1 MTGGEKNEE
10 KPLQKKKYLFW
21 KGKLLY
27 FKEENMG
34 KLTDEMKELLNEFM
48 PAYVATADSSG
59 KPNVSPKGSVRV
71 LDDDTLIFADIL
83 SPNTR
88 ANLESNPQVAI
99 DVVNAK
105 GMKGFQFKGNVELLT
120 EGPVFDGMVEGLKN
134 NPATA
139 KLPPPKYVVKVNIE
153 EVFPQP
159 AR

>member
-1 MTGGEKNEE
+1 
-10 KPLQKKKYLFW
+10 
-21 KGKLLY
+21 
-27 FKEENMG
+27 MG
-34 KLTDEMKELLNEFM
+34 KLNDEMKDLIKDFM
-48 PAYVATADSSG
+48 PAYVATADKVG

-88 ANLESNPQVAI
+88 ANLEQNPQVSI

-105 GMKGFQFKGNVELLT
+105 GMKGYQFKGKVELLT
-120 EGPVFDGMVEGLKN
+120 SGPIYDQMVEGLKN

-139 KLPPPKYVVKVNIE
+139 KLPPAKYVVKVAVE
-153 EVFPQP
+153 EVLTQP